1 MSNAVL
7 EQFVKKYQ
15 TAKSYNS
22 KEIRLTLLEAEE
34 LNNAIA
40 ILLTQHAA
48 LSSKVID
55 LQGRLLLDKV
65 EVQVSGGSFT

>member
-55 LQGRLLLDKV
+55 LQDRLLLDKV

>member
-48 LSSKVID
+48 LSSKVIE
-55 LQGRLLLDKV
+55 LQDRLLLDKV

>member
-1 MSNAVL
+1 MSHAVL

-48 LSSKVID
+48 LSSKVIE
-55 LQGRLLLDKV
+55 LQDRLLLDKV

>member
-1 MSNAVL
+1 MSTAIL
-7 EQFVKKYQ
+7 EQFIKKYQ

-40 ILLTQHAA
+40 ILLTQHST
-48 LSSKVID
+48 LSAKVIE
-55 LQGRLLLDKV
+55 LQDKLLLDKV
-65 EVQVSGGSFT
+65 EVQVSGGSFA